1 MRISEL
7 QSGIV
12 LQAGMLQAGDILLIS
27 LFMRRFFTVLFALIM
42 VVMSG
47 KAQQVLSVERWS
59 GKLNVGVQKLTVG
72 FVINTMSDG
81 THVCTM
87 NVPEQG
93 AVDIPVVLLKNDV
106 DSLKVSIPSI
116 GAAYNG
122 RRDSNKSIKG
132 IFTQNGYGMVLDLNL
147 GGIELK
153 RPQTPLPPYEYC
165 TEDIVFFNEAEG
177 AELAGTLT
185 YPVGYERM
193 EKGTVP
199 VVLMVTGSGAQDRNE
214 ELFGHKPFLVIADFL
229 AKNGIASLRYDDR
242 GVGDSKGVVQ
252 GITTMNNL
260 ADAEAGISYLRN
272 IGKFGK
278 VGVIG
283 HSEGGTIAFMLG
295 ASCSVDFL
303 VSLAGAAAKGVDVI
317 VGQNMAIMQL
327 QGVPANVVEQYAAAL
342 RLLYADRIGG
352 KEFADAAGYVTHLCR
367 SHNLALPDA
376 YKENLAKCTVAGG
389 EWFTWFLGYDPA
401 TAIADVECP
410 VMALN
415 GKLDLQVLC
424 KDNMP
429 VIRKYL
435 PFNDKNLI
443 KEYDSLNHLF
453 QHCTMSTS
461 YNYGAIEETISQ
473 EVLDDIADWIN
484 GVK

>member
-1 MRISEL
+1 
-7 QSGIV
+7 
-12 LQAGMLQAGDILLIS
+12 
-27 LFMRRFFTVLFALIM
+27 MRRVLTVALAVIM
-42 VVMSG
+42 AAVSV
-47 KAQQVLSVERWS
+47 KAQQVLSVESWS
-59 GKLNVGVQKLTVG
+59 GKLNIGIQKLTIS
-72 FVINTMSDG
+72 FVINTLSDG
-81 THVCTM
+81 TISCTM

-93 AVDIPVVLLKNDV
+93 AKDIPVVLLKNDV

-132 IFTQNGYGMVLDLNL
+132 IFTQNGYGMVLDLNS
-147 GGIELK
+147 GGTELK

-165 TEDIVFFNEAEG
+165 TEDVVFLNEAEG

-214 ELFGHKPFLVIADFL
+214 ELFGHKPFLVLADFL
-229 AKNGIASLRYDDR
+229 ARNGIASLRYDDR
-242 GVGDSKGVVQ
+242 GVGKSKGVTQ
-252 GITTMNNL
+252 GTTTMSNL
-260 ADAEAGISYLRN
+260 ADAESGISYLRSL
-272 IGKFGK
+272 GKFGK

-295 ASCSVDFL
+295 ANRSVDFL
-303 VSLAGAAAKGVDVI
+303 VSLAGAAANGVDVI
-317 VGQNMAIMQL
+317 VGQNVALMQL
-327 QGVPANVVEQYAAAL
+327 QGVPGNVVEQYAVAL
-342 RLLYADRIGG
+342 RLLYKDRVAGTY
-352 KEFADAAGYVTHLCR
+352 FADAAKYVNELCR
-367 SHNLALPDA
+367 SNNLVLPDA
-376 YKENLAKCTVAGG
+376 YKDNLAKCTVSGG
-389 EWFTWFLGYDPA
+389 EWFTWFLGYNPA
-401 TAIADVECP
+401 TAIADIKCP

-415 GKLDLQVLC
+415 GKYDLQVLC
-424 KDNMP
+424 KDNIP
-429 VIRKYL
+429 VIKGNL

-461 YNYGAIEETISQ
+461 YDYGAIEETISQ
-473 EVLDDIADWIN
+473 EVLDDIANWIN
-484 GVK
+484 SIEE

>member
-1 MRISEL
+1 
-7 QSGIV
+7 
-12 LQAGMLQAGDILLIS
+12 
-27 LFMRRFFTVLFALIM
+27 MRRFFTVLFALIM
-42 VVMSG
+42 AVVSG

-87 NVPEQG
+87 DVPEQG
-93 AVDIPVVLLKNDV
+93 AVDIPVVLLKNDA

-116 GAAYNG
+116 GATYNG
-122 RRDSNKSIKG
+122 HRVSNESIKG
-132 IFTQNGYGMVLDLNL
+132 LFTQNGYGMVLDLNS

-165 TEDIVFFNEAEG
+165 TEDVVFLNEAEG

-229 AKNGIASLRYDDR
+229 ARNGIASLRYDDR
-242 GVGDSKGVVQ
+242 GVGKSKGVVQ
-252 GITTMNNL
+252 GTTTMNNL
-260 ADAEAGISYLRN
+260 ADAAAGISYLRN

-295 ASCSVDFL
+295 A
-303 VSLAGAAAKGVDVI
+303 
-317 VGQNMAIMQL
+317 N
-327 QGVPANVVEQYAAAL
+327 
-342 RLLYADRIGG
+342 
-352 KEFADAAGYVTHLCR
+352 R
-367 SHNLALPDA
+367 S
-376 YKENLAKCTVAGG
+376 
-389 EWFTWFLGYDPA
+389 
-401 TAIADVECP
+401 
-410 VMALN
+410 
-415 GKLDLQVLC
+415 
-424 KDNMP
+424 
-429 VIRKYL
+429 
-435 PFNDKNLI
+435 
-443 KEYDSLNHLF
+443 
-453 QHCTMSTS
+453 
-461 YNYGAIEETISQ
+461 
-473 EVLDDIADWIN
+473 
-484 GVK
+484 